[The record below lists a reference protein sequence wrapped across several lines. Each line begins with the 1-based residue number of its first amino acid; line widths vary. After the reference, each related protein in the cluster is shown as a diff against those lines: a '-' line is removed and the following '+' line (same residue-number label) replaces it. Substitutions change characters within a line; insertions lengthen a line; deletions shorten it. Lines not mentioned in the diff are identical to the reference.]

1 MSCFAPVTAKKSIKE
16 NKSLHKLQIVEFVDE
31 AVIERHV
38 SDLADRH
45 ADGIDISRDETQ
57 KIDVPRRPC
66 HGETHAYQ

>member
-16 NKSLHKLQIVEFVDE
+16 NKSLHKLQIVEFVDK
-31 AVIERHV
+31 AVIVRHV
-38 SDLADRH
+38 SGLADRR